1 MRKLDTGLAAFE
13 TGFIVILVAL
23 LLIAGVTQ
31 FILRNIF
38 HSGLL
43 WLEPLSRYLVVW
55 IAFTGALRATAEGR
69 HIKIDIAPR
78 ILSGRIGMVV
88 QSITSC
94 AAAILSFL
102 LSRWALSFVQT
113 EREFGDLAFLE
124 VPTWVALA
132 IIPLGFLGI
141 GLRFII
147 RGAIQFRRVFSSEH
161 S

>member
-1 MRKLDTGLAAFE
+1 MKRLENGLASIE
-13 TGFIVILVAL
+13 TGFIVVLVAL

-31 FILRNIF
+31 FILRNVF

-55 IAFTGALRATAEGR
+55 IAFTGALRATAEGK

-78 ILSGRIGMVV
+78 ILSGRMGMLV
-88 QSITSC
+88 QAITSC
-94 AAAILSFL
+94 AAAIISFL

-124 VPTWVALA
+124 IPTWIALA
-132 IIPLGFLGI
+132 IIPIGFFGI
-141 GLRFII
+141 SLRFIV
-147 RGAIQFRRVFSSEH
+147 RGAIQFRRVFSSVR

>member
-1 MRKLDTGLAAFE
+1 MRRLDNTLASIE
-13 TGFIVILVAL
+13 TGFIVVLVAL
-23 LLIAGVTQ
+23 LLVAGVTQ
-31 FILRNIF
+31 FILRNVF

-78 ILSGRIGMVV
+78 ILSGRLSMLV
-88 QSITSC
+88 QSLTSC
-94 AAAILSFL
+94 AAATVSFMLSW
-102 LSRWALSFVQT
+102 WALSFVQT

-132 IIPLGFLGI
+132 IIPLGFFGI
-141 GLRFII
+141 GLRFFVRGTI
-147 RGAIQFRRVFSSEH
+147 RFRRIFSSART
-161 S
+161 